1 MPYYSRR
8 EIYLN
13 FYEFTQKYYK
23 QFLKKL
29 NKKYYSKGWAIY
41 VPHRRS
47 FNSALA
53 ILEDIRDIPFEKLTL
68 ELYFLISDK
77 NFEKIANDYKRAI
90 EIAKKYCD
98 KDAPKF
104 INGVLD
110 NL

>member
-1 MPYYSRR
+1 MEFS
-8 EIYLN
+8 
-13 FYEFTQKYYK
+13 EFTQQYFK
-23 QFLKKL
+23 QCLKKL

-90 EIAKKYCD
+90 EIGKKQ
-98 KDAPKF
+98 PEKF
-104 INGVLD
+104 IFQLYEFYKKEAAIRI
-110 NL
+110 LKK